1 MEEHESKLEKDLK
14 FQEAHVTRTK
24 INQLKNLEEQKVITD
39 LKKNQ
44 DEEVRLTNINI

>member
-1 MEEHESKLEKDLK
+1 MEEHENKLEKELK
-14 FQEAHVTRTK
+14 FQEAYATRSK

-44 DEEVRLTNINI
+44 DEEVN